1 MKDQAER
8 LRMLA
13 DSLKQEIRQRAQIP
27 PRGKRTTRVIAV
39 TSGKGGVGKTNFTVN
54 LGIAFAKRGKQVL
67 VLDTDIGLA
76 NVDVILGLSPEFDLS
91 HVIAGQRDV
100 SEIIYEGPAGLK
112 LIAGGSGFQDIVGL
126 NELQLARFLNALE
139 SLDGTVDIILL
150 DTGAGISKNVLN
162 FVLAADEI
170 IVVTT
175 PEPTALTDAYAI
187 IKVIVC
193 KRPGARLKLIA
204 NRALTQKDGQ
214 AAADRLAS
222 ASERFLGANLEFLG
236 PIMDDEAVARSVRS
250 QSPFLID
257 APNSP
262 ASVCI
267 NRVADALLGTETA
280 TAQPHGVRTFF
291 QQLARSFST
300 FLPNQ

>member
-13 DSLKQEIRQRAQIP
+13 DSLKQEIRQKAQAP
-27 PRGKRTTRVIAV
+27 VRGKRTTRVIAV

-54 LGIAFAKRGKQVL
+54 LGIAMAKRGKQVL

-76 NVDVILGLSPEFDLS
+76 NVDVILGLSPEYDLS
-91 HVIAGQRDV
+91 HVIAGQRDI

-112 LIAGGSGFQDIVGL
+112 LIAGGSGFQDIVNL

-139 SLDGTVDIILL
+139 ALDGTADIILL
-150 DTGAGISKNVLN
+150 DTGAGISRNVLN

-175 PEPTALTDAYAI
+175 PEPTSLTDAYAI
-187 IKVIVC
+187 IKVIVRR
-193 KRPGARLKLIA
+193 RPGARLKLIT

-214 AAADRLAS
+214 AATERLAS
-222 ASERFLGANLEFLG
+222 ASERFLGAQLEALG
-236 PIMDDEAVARSVRS
+236 LVMEDEAVSRAVRV
-250 QSPFLID
+250 QTPLLVNTPN
-257 APNSP
+257 AP
-262 ASVCI
+262 AAACI
-267 NRVADALLGTETA
+267 NRVADTLLGTETA
-280 TAQPHGVRTFF
+280 VSQPHGAKTFF
-291 QQLARSFST
+291 KQLARSFSS

>member
-8 LRMLA
+8 LRLLA
-13 DSLKQEIRQRAQIP
+13 DSLKADIRQRAQMP
-27 PRGKRTTRVIAV
+27 ARRERATRVIAV

-54 LGIAFAKRGKQVL
+54 LGIAFAQRGLQVL

-76 NVDVILGLSPEFDLS
+76 NVDVILGLSPEYDLS

-100 SEIIYEGPAGLK
+100 FEIIYEGPAGLK
-112 LIAGGSGFQDIVGL
+112 LIAGGTGFQDIVNL
-126 NELQLARFLNALE
+126 NELQLARFLSALE

-170 IVVTT
+170 VIVTT

-187 IKVIVC
+187 IKVIVRR
-193 KRPGARLKLIA
+193 RPSACLKLVA
-204 NRALTQKDGQ
+204 NRVLTAKDGT
-214 AAADRLAS
+214 AAAERLA
-222 ASERFLGANLEFLG
+222 AAAERFLGAKLEFLG
-236 PIMDDEAVARSVRS
+236 PVIEDEAVPRSVRS
-250 QSPFLID
+250 QTPFLIH

-262 ASVCI
+262 ASACI
-267 NRVADALLGTETA
+267 NRVADALLGGA
-280 TAQPHGVRTFF
+280 AAAKPRGARSFF
-291 QQLARSFST
+291 QQLTRSFST
-300 FLPNQ
+300 LLTN

>member
-1 MKDQAER
+1 
-8 LRMLA
+8 MLA
-13 DSLKQEIRQRAQIP
+13 DSLKQEIRQKAQAP
-27 PRGKRTTRVIAV
+27 ARSKRMTRVIAV

-54 LGIAFAKRGKQVL
+54 LGIALAKRGKQVL

-76 NVDVILGLSPEFDLS
+76 NVDVILGLSPEYDLS

-112 LIAGGSGFQDIVGL
+112 LIAGGSGFQDIVNL

-139 SLDGTVDIILL
+139 ALDGTADIILL
-150 DTGAGISKNVLN
+150 DTGAGISKSVLN

-170 IVVTT
+170 VVVTT

-187 IKVIVC
+187 IKIIVRR
-193 KRPGARLKLIA
+193 RPGAHLKLIT
-204 NRALTQKDGQ
+204 NRALTPKDGQ
-214 AAADRLAS
+214 AAADRLAT
-222 ASERFLGANLEFLG
+222 ASERFLGAKLEFLG
-236 PIMDDEAVARSVRS
+236 PVMDDEAVSRSVRV
-250 QSPFLID
+250 QTPFLIN

-262 ASVCI
+262 AAACI
-267 NRVADALLGTETA
+267 NRVADTLLGNGTA
-280 TAQPHGVRTFF
+280 TVEPHGVKSFF